1 MTPMLQKLP
10 VSVYSI
16 FTFKE
21 VIPYVQA
28 PERGEDEA
36 LLQVIA
42 KVEVALF
49 VVAAAG
55 LFNDPRDKTRGP
67 SPRRRQDGDE
77 NYHQTQPTQG
87 IASYRTVDCTVQAV
101 EEPRDHIPD
110 AGS

>member
-1 MTPMLQKLP
+1 MIQLICLTLSKPSPMTPMLQRLP

-49 VVAAAG
+49 AWWADELAT
-55 LFNDPRDKTRGP
+55 PPP
-67 SPRRRQDGDE
+67 S
-77 NYHQTQPTQG
+77 
-87 IASYRTVDCTVQAV
+87 
-101 EEPRDHIPD
+101 
-110 AGS
+110 